1 MVDVTGIFGNIGLQ
15 LFILMLLAFS
25 AYQARS
31 KKMKIHCNLMAAA
44 LFLQLLTIVFV
55 MSPSFLAHSGMQIS
69 IQLLLEL
76 WVHHIAGILV
86 MLLVIYINLAVKG
99 SVHFLGEPYRLMKPV
114 ALLWFLVLLGGMH
127 ISISLYPDL

>member
-99 SVHFLGEPYRLMKPV
+99 SMHFLGEPYRLMKPV

>member
-99 SVHFLGEPYRLMKPV
+99 SVRNNFV
-114 ALLWFLVLLGGMH
+114 
-127 ISISLYPDL
+127 